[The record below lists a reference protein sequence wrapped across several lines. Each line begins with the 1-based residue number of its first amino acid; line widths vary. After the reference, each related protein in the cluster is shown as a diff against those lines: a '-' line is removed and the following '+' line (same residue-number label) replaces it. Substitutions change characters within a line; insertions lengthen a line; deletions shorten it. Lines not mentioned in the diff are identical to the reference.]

1 MNPSNR
7 DADARA
13 LLRACFDAAV
23 AAAQPQQVL
32 AAHLPP
38 PPKGRTVVVGA
49 GKAAGAMAH
58 ALELAWPRDAALSG
72 CVVTRYGHTPPRPE
86 ALQGLPERIAILEA
100 AHPVPD
106 AASAVA
112 AERMLA
118 AVHGLSE
125 GDLVI
130 ALISGGASAL
140 LTAPAPPV
148 SLADK
153 QAIFAALLASGAAID
168 EMNTVRKHLSRIKG
182 GRLALACGAAP
193 VLSLVISD
201 VPGDS
206 PAVIAS
212 GPTVADDSTCA
223 QALAVLDRHH
233 IPIASA
239 LRHALQT
246 GALESPKPADFA
258 ARTQDRVQLIATP
271 WQSLQAAAELARA
284 RGWAVHIL
292 GDALEGEA
300 RALGRTHLDL
310 AKASLL
316 GHSSMPAPCLFL
328 SGGEATVRMQGMHA
342 RSTTP
347 ANLHTARA
355 DAGAADS
362 KGASPASGG
371 RSGEF
376 CLGVTAG
383 MATSMGDSSLS
394 IWALAADTDGIDG
407 SSPHAGA
414 FVTPDTLQRA
424 QQLGLSLAETEQAH
438 DSHGFFGQLGDLL
451 STGPTHTNVNDF
463 RALLVWP

>member
-1 MNPSNR
+1 MTPFNR

-32 AAHLPP
+32 AAHLPK

-58 ALELAWPRDAALSG
+58 ALALAWPRDAALSG
-72 CVVTRYGHTPPRPE
+72 CVVTRYGHTPPLPE

-106 AASAVA
+106 AASALA

-118 AVHGLSE
+118 AVHGL
-125 GDLVI
+125 GADDLVI

-223 QALAVLDRHH
+223 QALAVLDRLE
-233 IPIASA
+233 ISIASA

-246 GALESPKPADFA
+246 GALESPKPGDFA
-258 ARTQDRVQLIATP
+258 ARTHDRVQCIATP

-292 GDALEGEA
+292 GDALEGGA
-300 RALGRTHLDL
+300 RALGRTHVDV

-316 GHSSMPAPCLFL
+316 GHNSMPAPCLLL
-328 SGGEATVRMQGMHA
+328 SGGEATVRMGSAPAKLHA
-342 RSTTP
+342 TVAGDR
-347 ANLHTARA
+347 
-355 DAGAADS
+355 DAKDAAQ
-362 KGASPASGG
+362 ASGG
-371 RSGEF
+371 RAGEF
-376 CLGVTAG
+376 CLGVVAG
-383 MATSMGDSSLS
+383 MEPSMDQLPLP
-394 IWALAADTDGIDG
+394 IWTLAADTDGIDG

-414 FVTPDTLQRA
+414 FVTPDALRRA
-424 QQLGLSLAETEQAH
+424 QQLGLSLAQAEQAH

-463 RALLVWP
+463 RALLIWP